1 MTTQRIE
8 GGRLSKVVG
17 GLLLVLAL
25 SRLIEL
31 PTRQLQV
38 SVLGSPLGIDL
49 SGTTLVLLIVVGL
62 AVTGM
67 QSLLSLHPSAREG
80 GPSPGIVYWIVP
92 ALLGAAMVLWLR
104 QIDDLGRWTL
114 ALLAAAVLIPLAL
127 LAEYRTVSLTPP
139 KRGSAWLQWGRMV
152 LIHLIALI
160 LFIVIYGMGLRRLLG
175 GPAVWLVTALLGG
188 RFFWG
193 LTGDVRR
200 SLAYGAAAGVAPALV
215 LGLINV
221 WELSSLSGGWLLL
234 VSFYMAVGLLK
245 ERLSHRLDGR
255 VALEYAIVG
264 LLALAMGLF
273 LL

>member
-8 GGRLSKVVG
+8 GGRLSTVVG
-17 GLLLVLAL
+17 GLLLALAL

-31 PTRQLQV
+31 PVRSLQV

-49 SGTTLVLLIVVGL
+49 SGTTLVLLVVVGL

-67 QSLLSLHPSAREG
+67 QSVLSRHPAAQEGRLSL
-80 GPSPGIVYWIVP
+80 GILYWIVP
-92 ALLGAAMVLWLR
+92 ALLGAALVLWLR

-127 LAEYRTVSLTPP
+127 VAEYRAVSLTPP
-139 KRGSAWLQWGRMV
+139 ERGSASLQWGRMV

-160 LFIVIYGMGLRRLLG
+160 LFAVIYGMGLRRLLG
-175 GPAVWLVTALLGG
+175 GPAVWLVTALLGS
-188 RFFWG
+188 RYFWG
-193 LTGDVRR
+193 LTGDVPR
-200 SLAYGAAAGVAPALV
+200 SLAYGAAAGVAPALM

-234 VSFYMAVGLLK
+234 VSFYLAIGLLK
-245 ERLSHRLDGR
+245 ERLYQRLDGR

-273 LL
+273 FL